1 MGTIIRVITRFNTL
15 IFLLLSA
22 VFIASCTKTQQVS
35 RRILLQEKQPLQF
48 SSSRQKGQVTLD
60 RRILDEPLDALAI
73 ELIGDS
79 LYWDDPATGD
89 FCVAHLKHVDLVTV
103 FNRARGLQN
112 GLLAGAAAGGVLTL
126 LVTQSQN
133 AREEVE
139 DKPLLQPAIGGVFG
153 GGLVGLLIGAFSG
166 SPDNY
171 KIVDHETYDA
181 APRKNSAPTGKEE
194 QRSVNRKRKRIYT
207 ITDE

>member
-1 MGTIIRVITRFNTL
+1 MGTIIRVKIRFNTL
-15 IFLLLSA
+15 IFLLLTSL
-22 VFIASCTKTQQVS
+22 FIASCTNTQQVS
-35 RRILLQEKQPLQF
+35 RRVLMQEKQPLQF
-48 SSSRQKGQVTLD
+48 TSSRQKGQVTLD

-89 FCVAHLKHVDLVTV
+89 FCVAHLKHVNIVTI

-133 AREEVE
+133 AGEEAE
-139 DKPLLQPAIGGVFG
+139 DTPLLQPAIGGAFG

-171 KIVDHETYDA
+171 KIVDHDTYNV
-181 APRKNSAPTGKEE
+181 APGKSTSSTAKEE
-194 QRSVNRKRKRIYT
+194 QRSINRKRKRIYT
-207 ITDE
+207 IPDE